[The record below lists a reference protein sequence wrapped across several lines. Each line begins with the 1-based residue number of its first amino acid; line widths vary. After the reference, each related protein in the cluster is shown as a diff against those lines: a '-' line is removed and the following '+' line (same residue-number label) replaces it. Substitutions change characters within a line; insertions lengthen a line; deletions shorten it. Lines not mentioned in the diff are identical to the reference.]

1 MVFGTGTAGT
11 AVTLSGGA
19 AFSSGATY
27 VCYGSDTASP
37 VVDVEFTYT
46 SGTSFT
52 PDAASADA
60 VRFTC
65 IGS

>member
-1 MVFGTGTAGT
+1 
-11 AVTLSGGA
+11 
-19 AFSSGATY
+19 
-27 VCYGSDTASP
+27 VCYGSDTASA

-52 PDAASADA
+52 PTAAATDA